1 MLLNF
6 MTFIY
11 FENYDFYLLD
21 DSYPLKMK
29 LILEL
34 SLIFLTHLYFIN
46 LSTFF
51 YQNGFSEELQINQM
65 ILYVS
70 TTLYVTVQLTVI
82 KW

>member
-82 KW
+82 K